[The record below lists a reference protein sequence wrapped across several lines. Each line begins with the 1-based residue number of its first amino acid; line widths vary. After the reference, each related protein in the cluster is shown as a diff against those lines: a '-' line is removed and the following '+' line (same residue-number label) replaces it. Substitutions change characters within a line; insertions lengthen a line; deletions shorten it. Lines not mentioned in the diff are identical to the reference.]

1 MSPFAPHGSVARWKI
16 VYDLLRET
24 ETDAVLTYEV
34 MAKAL
39 DLDPVADRHPIQM
52 AMRRAA
58 KEHLELDLRSV
69 ASVPNE
75 GYQVVPTEQK
85 LDLAGRQQGRAVRA
99 VRRGR
104 AHIDNVDLHGVD
116 DATRAI
122 FEAMAWKFEQQ
133 DEALHRLDVRAR
145 RHERQLQA
153 VATHQEQTA
162 AELAALAERL
172 ARLETERLET
182 EPPQD

>member
-1 MSPFAPHGSVARWKI
+1 MSPFTPRGSAARWKI
-16 VYDLLRET
+16 IYDLLRET
-24 ETDAVLTYEV
+24 ETNGILTYEI
-34 MAKAL
+34 MGKAL
-39 DLDPVADRHPIQM
+39 GLDPDLPSDRHAIQM
-52 AMRRAA
+52 AMRKAA

-69 ASVPNE
+69 APVPNE

-85 LDLAGRQQGRAVRA
+85 LDLAGRHQSRAVRA

-104 AHIDNVDLHGVD
+104 SHIINVDLASVD

-153 VATHQEQTA
+153 AATHQEQTEQQL
-162 AELAALAERL
+162 AELAARL
-172 ARLETERLET
+172 AKLEGERET
-182 EPPQD
+182 